1 MKTIAAYMKTTTTA
15 NVSVNSA
22 STPCAKKQWVKPE
35 IILIDS
41 GNVETGH
48 TYSVH
53 ESIKNSGGVF
63 YHS

>member
-1 MKTIAAYMKTTTTA
+1 MKSTVANMKTTTTI

-22 STPCAKKQWVKPE
+22 NSRSTKKQWAKPE

-41 GNVETGH
+41 ENVETGN

-53 ESIKNSGGVF
+53 EGIKNSGGPF